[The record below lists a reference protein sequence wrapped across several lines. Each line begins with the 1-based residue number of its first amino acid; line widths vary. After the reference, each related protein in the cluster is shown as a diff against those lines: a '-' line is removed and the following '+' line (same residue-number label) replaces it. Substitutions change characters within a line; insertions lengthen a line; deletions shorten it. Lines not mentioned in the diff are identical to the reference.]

1 MWMSCTPQHA
11 HTDFHIIANRNANAA
26 KAHCLGFLI
35 AMLVPLKQ
43 FCWNV
48 SVDALHVQL
57 NLCDNVVFV
66 WSHFS
71 CGQRVLRSLSLR
83 SLHYPSPSWVS
94 ACYQETQW
102 PLYTCPHSLSM
113 QTQAKF
119 WQKLFDASP
128 PVFMHFLQV
137 AAYNSEGKS
146 NPSQVVEF
154 ITNPD
159 RPSCPCRPVIRGR
172 VLPNSF
178 KMAWGEHFLSM
189 PFSLSKCFTVT
200 CSWQATKASL

>member
-1 MWMSCTPQHA
+1 MPYRYSWIFVMMWYLSGA
-11 HTDFHIIANRNANAA
+11 I
-26 KAHCLGFLI
+26 
-35 AMLVPLKQ
+35 LVAD
-43 FCWNV
+43 
-48 SVDALHVQL
+48 SVALTLSDPFITLLWVE
-57 NLCDNVVFV
+57 
-66 WSHFS
+66 S
-71 CGQRVLRSLSLR
+71 VLVIGKHNDL
-83 SLHYPSPSWVS
+83 
-94 ACYQETQW
+94 
-102 PLYTCPHSLSM
+102 LYTCPHWLSV
-113 QTQAKF
+113 QTLAKF
-119 WQKLFDASP
+119 WQRLFDSSP
-128 PVFMHFLQV
+128 AVFMHFLQV

-189 PFSLSKCFTVT
+189 PFSLSKRFTVT